1 MEWTLERPAIVELM
15 TGKSFLENRTPM
27 IETSVSRKML
37 RLPDRVSGGR
47 PEGLEELN
55 CGFCSEEKA
64 EIFQV
69 TGDYCL
75 QCWQE
80 ETHPNV

>member
-1 MEWTLERPAIVELM
+1 MNQ
-15 TGKSFLENRTPM
+15 NRG
-27 IETSVSRKML
+27 S
-37 RLPDRVSGGR
+37 RLPD
-47 PEGLEELN
+47 PN
-55 CGFCSEEKA
+55 CWYCCQKKA

-75 QCWQE
+75 QCWQK

>member
-1 MEWTLERPAIVELM
+1 MAVMP
-15 TGKSFLENRTPM
+15 FLENGMPI
-27 IETSVSRKML
+27 IETRARCEIL
-37 RLPDRVSGGR
+37 GLLEGVSGSK
-47 PEGLEELN
+47 PEDQNELS
-55 CGFCSEEKA
+55 CESCSEKKA